1 MKLIQTLTILLLST
15 LCQAQQLEV
24 FIFGT
29 THAFNE
35 DHIELQDFEKA
46 QKALVNFDPDIFCIE
61 SIPSTDTA
69 SLKEIWPNT
78 MKRADKLSLRLENG
92 LADSID
98 NPDLLKAANFYTQYD
113 IWNAWYYWNTELVK
127 GNSIEPFSKYNRKV
141 TNSEFGR
148 IVFPAARTLEVDQFY
163 AVDYRAGESEFL
175 ANNNKVLKQLLFRF
189 KWGTLKSYL
198 KVRKQ
203 YKKSEKNGQLIEF
216 INGPVFQNSFSDL
229 IDVLP
234 VKLPKTPEAQEVQ
247 DYWLNRNKIMAD
259 RLIQRASEN
268 NAKRIV
274 LTVGSAHVGHIQK
287 FLEAQGHTVYTYS
300 EILEQQ
306 KNK

>member
-1 MKLIQTLTILLLST
+1 MKLIQTLSILLLST

-113 IWNAWYYWNTELVK
+113 IWNAWYHWNTELIK
-127 GNSIEPFSKYNRKV
+127 GNSIEPFSKCNRKV

-175 ANNNKVLKQLLFRF
+175 ANNNKVLKKLLFRF
-189 KWGTLKSYL
+189 KWGTLNSYL

-234 VKLPKTPEAQEVQ
+234 VNLPKTPEAQQVQ

-274 LTVGSAHVGHIQK
+274 LTVGSAHVGHIQR
-287 FLEAQGHTVYTYS
+287 FLEAQGHRVYTYS

-306 KNK
+306 KTK